1 MRIVIADTGP
11 VHYLVLIGHAEILPA
26 LFEKV
31 AIPTA
36 VQKELAAPQAPDP
49 VRRWIESP
57 PAWLEVLSPPGLASN
72 VILGN
77 LDEGES
83 GAIALAVS
91 LRADLL
97 LMDDRQGVRYARD
110 QGFRVVGTLRVL
122 QLAAQRDLLDL
133 ADAFERI
140 GRTKFR
146 YRREI
151 MDELLK
157 ENPRA

>member
-1 MRIVIADTGP
+1 VRVVIADTGP
-11 VHYLVLIGHAEILPA
+11 IHYLILIGHTEVLQV
-26 LFEKV
+26 LFDRV

-36 VQKELAAPQAPDP
+36 VRNELAASQAPDP
-49 VRRWIESP
+49 VRMWIESP
-57 PAWLEVLSPPGLASN
+57 PAWLDVLSPPNLPPIVTPPS
-72 VILGN
+72 
-77 LDEGES
+77 LDEGERA
-83 GAIALAVS
+83 AIVLAAS

-97 LMDDRQGVRYARD
+97 VMDDRQGVRYARS

-122 QLAAQRDLLDL
+122 QLAAQRGLLNL

-146 YRREI
+146 CRREI

-157 ENPRA
+157 ENPRP